1 MPPIINKDLC
11 DGCGKCVDV
20 CPTDVFFGT
29 KKGQIPTITYPE
41 ECWHE
46 NACVLDC
53 PIKGAI
59 KLRTPLTMMAIF
71 K

>member
-1 MPPIINKDLC
+1 MPPIINKDEC
-11 DGCGKCVDV
+11 SGCGECVEI

-29 KKGQIPTITYPE
+29 EKGQIPVVTYPD

-46 NACVLDC
+46 AACILDC
-53 PIKGAI
+53 PKGAI
-59 KLRTPLTMMAIF
+59 KLRIPLPMMIIY